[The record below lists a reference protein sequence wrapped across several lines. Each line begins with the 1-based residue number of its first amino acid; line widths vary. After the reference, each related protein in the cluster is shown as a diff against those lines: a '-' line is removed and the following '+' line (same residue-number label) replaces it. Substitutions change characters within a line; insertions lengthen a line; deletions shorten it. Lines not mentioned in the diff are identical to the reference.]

1 MEPVSRIPDAGD
13 RPRIVI
19 VGAGFAGFHCAR
31 ALDRRLG
38 STAELV
44 LVNPVDHTVYSAL
57 LPEVV
62 GGIVDPR
69 CVATPLAASLPS
81 TRVLVGEVTA
91 VDVEA
96 RTCTV
101 DGLDGRQQL
110 LAWDRL
116 VLNPGSVTGTFG
128 VAGVVEHARGFKTLA
143 EALYLRERIL
153 RQLQLASATDDT
165 KDRRA
170 HATFVVVGGGFTGLE
185 LAAQGAALARAAL
198 RQDRALDA
206 GSVRWTVLEAGTSV
220 LGQFPSRLAGR
231 ALDRIRKRGVDV
243 RLGTAVAEVA
253 PAHVRLASD
262 EIVTA
267 HTVVWTAGVTPPPLI
282 SQLGLPVE
290 RGRLVVDDELRTPEH
305 PHVFGIGD
313 AAAVTDVNRHCQ
325 LAAQTAQHAQRQ
337 GLTAARDVAASLGR
351 GKPRAYKHRDLGF
364 AVDLTGRNA
373 VATPLGVRLSGVAA
387 KLAGR
392 AYHLRA
398 LPSGRL
404 RVLSDW
410 VNTAIGGRQIVEI
423 GLVDHRYA
431 TIQAEATGGG
441 EIQAVR
447 TANAT
452 AA

>member
-1 MEPVSRIPDAGD
+1 MKLKSGMADSSD

-38 STAELV
+38 SAAELI
-44 LVNPVDHTVYSAL
+44 LVNPVDHMVYSAL

-62 GGIVDPR
+62 GGVVDPR

-81 TRVLVGEVTA
+81 TRVLIGAVTA
-91 VDVEA
+91 VDIAA
-96 RTCTV
+96 RTCSVRAV
-101 DGLDGRQQL
+101 DGRRQV

-128 VAGVVEHARGFKTLA
+128 VTGVVEHARGFKTLA
-143 EALYLRERIL
+143 EALYLREQIL
-153 RQLQLASATDDT
+153 RQLQLAGATDDAEA
-165 KDRRA
+165 RRG

-185 LAAQGAALARAAL
+185 LAAQGAALAQAAL
-198 RQDRALDA
+198 RQERTLDA

-220 LGQFPSRLAGR
+220 LGQFPSRLAR
-231 ALDRIRKRGVDV
+231 HALDRIRKQGVNV
-243 RLGTAVAEVA
+243 RLGTTVAELV
-253 PAHVRLASD
+253 PGHVRLATG
-262 EIVTA
+262 EIVSA
-267 HTVVWTAGVTPPPLI
+267 RTVVWTAGVTPPPLI
-282 SQLGLPVE
+282 SQLDLPVE
-290 RGRLVVDDELRTPEH
+290 RGRLVVDEQLRTPDH
-305 PHVFGIGD
+305 PHVFAIGD
-313 AAAVTDVNRHCQ
+313 AAAVTDVTRHCR

-337 GLTAARDVAASLGR
+337 GLAAARNVVASLG
-351 GKPRAYKHRDLGF
+351 GGTARAYKHRDLGF

-373 VATPLGVRLSGVAA
+373 VATPLGVRLSGIPA

-410 VNTAIGGRQIVEI
+410 VNAAIGGRQIVEV
-423 GLVDHRYA
+423 GLVDQRYA
-431 TIQAEATGGG
+431 TIQSEATGGSA
-441 EIQAVR
+441 IRAVR
-447 TANAT
+447 TVDAS